1 MSVKQKGLSKKL
13 SALMFVFVAF
23 TISATALSSYAA
35 INNNID
41 YEFTIL
47 ANGKVNKNSIS
58 QYRSTTNTRNSWKV
72 NLKDSSE
79 SQYGTNTYTNF
90 HLGIKND
97 YGINPK
103 GSNSYKVLEGSG
115 SHYYAAY
122 QDASQKYV
130 YLYGYDNMNTNSA
143 YDVSGYWGEET
154 GNHPD

>member
-1 MSVKQKGLSKKL
+1 MSVL
-13 SALMFVFVAF
+13 VFILV
-23 TISATALSSYAA
+23 TLCVTTSTLSSYAA

-41 YEFTIL
+41 FGFVIV
-47 ANGKVNKNSIS
+47 ANGKVNKNSIP
-58 QYRSTTNTRNSWKV
+58 QFRSTKNTQNAWKV

-143 YDVSGYWGEET
+143 YDVSGYWDEET
-154 GNHPD
+154 GYHPD